1 MAFVILGT
9 GHRGGERSFT
19 VAAGWCENCTHLKAK
34 LECRPVMNLN
44 CAKGLSSLI
53 VFGFME
59 PKAKN
64 ASLEGKNEPVK
75 QNKAKLIVLFL
86 ILKNCDNN

>member
-1 MAFVILGT
+1 MTIVILGT
-9 GHRGGERSFT
+9 VHREGERNFT
-19 VAAGWCENCTHLKAK
+19 VASGWCENCKHLKAK

-44 CAKGLSSLI
+44 CAKGFSFLI

-64 ASLEGKNEPVK
+64 ASLEGKNELVK
-75 QNKAKLIVLFL
+75 QNKAKLTVLFL
-86 ILKNCDNN
+86 I